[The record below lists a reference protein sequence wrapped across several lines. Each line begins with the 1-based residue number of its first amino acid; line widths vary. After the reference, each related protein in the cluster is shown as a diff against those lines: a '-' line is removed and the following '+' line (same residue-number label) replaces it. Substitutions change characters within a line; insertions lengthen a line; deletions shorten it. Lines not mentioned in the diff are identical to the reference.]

1 MWPATEYAMRKH
13 PNMEAAEA
21 AAISQGPAAWCAER
35 IPHMAP
41 SPRSVNTRNMTKEE
55 MAITESPWGDVHG
68 QCKRSPSA
76 DKSLSVKGDCS
87 IKGEDSNDSDGPS
100 SHARGTHPAQIPSIE
115 RSPWEEES
123 FAFPTKNTPGL
134 SSQPAFED
142 VSLEDSSAHWS

>member
-55 MAITESPWGDVHG
+55 MAITECPWGDVHG

-76 DKSLSVKGDCS
+76 TKVFQSKGTAQSREKTQMILMELLHMPQGLIPLKSLPLRVLGRKSLLL
-87 IKGEDSNDSDGPS
+87 
-100 SHARGTHPAQIPSIE
+100 
-115 RSPWEEES
+115 
-123 FAFPTKNTPGL
+123 F
-134 SSQPAFED
+134 QPRTLP
-142 VSLEDSSAHWS
+142 V